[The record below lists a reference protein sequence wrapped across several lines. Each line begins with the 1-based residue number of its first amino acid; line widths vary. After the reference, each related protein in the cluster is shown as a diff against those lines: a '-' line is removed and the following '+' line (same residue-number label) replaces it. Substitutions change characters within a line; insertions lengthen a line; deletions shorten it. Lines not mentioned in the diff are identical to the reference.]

1 MKLVILNWEGE
12 EAPYR
17 VCEAIVEGRRD
28 PLDRGIGFKTE
39 AEARAYCESFLKVK
53 VIAEYE
59 LG

>member
-12 EAPYR
+12 EPPYR
-17 VCEAIVEGRRD
+17 VCQATDEGRRD
-28 PLDRGIGFKTE
+28 PLDYGIGFKTE
-39 AEARAYCESFLKVK
+39 ADARAYCESFSKVK